1 MHQLREQEI
10 KIKRTEVRNQK
21 GSHRKEKRWR
31 VTKRNREIIIRRDKK
46 RVIKRNREI
55 EKEGETKRE

>member
-10 KIKRTEVRNQK
+10 KIKRIEVRSQK

-31 VTKRNREIIIRRDKK
+31 VTKRNRDRRRRGDKEK
-46 RVIKRNREI
+46 VIKRRKEL